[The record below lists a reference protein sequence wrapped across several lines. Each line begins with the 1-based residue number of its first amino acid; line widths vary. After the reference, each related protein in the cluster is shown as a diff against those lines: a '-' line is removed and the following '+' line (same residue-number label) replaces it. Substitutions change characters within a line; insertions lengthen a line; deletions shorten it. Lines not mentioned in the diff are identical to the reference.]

1 MWLEDMDDHYQIDS
15 FFLMKKKNAS
25 ILFNLIMKAIK
36 QEELILPINIQ
47 VFTQLLQLK
56 NYWIF
61 QKLHLYSKMWIG
73 S

>member
-1 MWLEDMDDHYQIDS
+1 MDDHHQIDS

-25 ILFNLIMKAIK
+25 IFFNLIMKAIK

-56 NYWIF
+56 NY
-61 QKLHLYSKMWIG
+61 
-73 S
+73 

>member
-1 MWLEDMDDHYQIDS
+1 MDDHYQIDS

-47 VFTQLLQLK
+47 VFTRLLQLK
-56 NYWIF
+56 NY
-61 QKLHLYSKMWIG
+61 
-73 S
+73 

>member
-1 MWLEDMDDHYQIDS
+1 MWLEDMDDHHQIDS